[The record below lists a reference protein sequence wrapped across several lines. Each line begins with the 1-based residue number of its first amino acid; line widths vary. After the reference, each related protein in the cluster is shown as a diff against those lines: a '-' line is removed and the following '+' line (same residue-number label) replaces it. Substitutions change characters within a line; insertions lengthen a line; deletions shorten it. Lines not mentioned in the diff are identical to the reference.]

1 MRFKSTM
8 DALDWYA
15 HRRSNPMGDASITE
29 ACIAVL
35 SGKKTGGSGYHPGAK
50 TAEDALICM
59 ADISKLLDRFPPF
72 VAEMLMIWAVDK
84 QKEKALKHGRRVNPI
99 FRKKRLRQQYNI
111 LNGAIGKMNDML
123 CDSDYLRRGSRYNK
137 IISRAC

>member
-15 HRRSNPMGDASITE
+15 HQRSNPMGDASITE

-35 SGKKTGGSGYHPGAK
+35 SGKKTGGQGYHTGAK

-59 ADISKLLDRFPPF
+59 ADIGKLLDRFPPF
-72 VAEMLMIWAVDK
+72 VAEMLMIWRINQTLRLVD
-84 QKEKALKHGRRVNPI
+84 
-99 FRKKRLRQQYNI
+99 
-111 LNGAIGKMNDML
+111 AIGIDEV
-123 CDSDYLRRGSRYNK
+123 
-137 IISRAC
+137 